1 MEGDR
6 EEDGS
11 QCSQAAINHQAQH
24 KYVHNQYLI
33 PHPPPF
39 FLSHLGIVSASFTRT
54 LVPSVVNYVPSL
66 LFFSSLLFFFSGG
79 TKFSVSKEKLLQHKG
94 SLFEQM
100 IVSNHPQQLSSGE
113 YVLISPCA
121 LLFTPATCFPLPF
134 SHAQHRMFFERDPK
148 CCHNVIR
155 FLLYGDLQLPSNELK
170 RRAIE
175 QEFEYF
181 NVPLPVTPTP
191 AAAPVAASLPA
202 PAPAPRVFLPRGSLY
217 VPFLTLQSL
226 SP

>member
-1 MEGDR
+1 MDGHR
-6 EEDGS
+6 VSDGS

-24 KYVHNQYLI
+24 KYVNNQSLI
-33 PHPPPF
+33 LI
-39 FLSHLGIVSASFTRT
+39 FLSFSPRHCLSLIHTRT
-54 LVPSVVNYVPSL
+54 LLPSQSLILFFLFYSSL
-66 LFFSSLLFFFSGG
+66 LFFSTGG

-148 CCHNVIR
+148 CCHKVIR

-175 QEFEYF
+175 QEFEFF
-181 NVPLPVTPTP
+181 NIPLPAAPTTAP
-191 AAAPVAASLPA
+191 APVAAPLPA
-202 PAPAPRVFLPRGSLY
+202 PAPALAPRLFLPRGSLY
-217 VPFLTLQSL
+217 VPFLASHSL
-226 SP
+226 SL